1 MRLQARKKLDFQRLK
16 TRNPLVFA
24 PMWRGRLN
32 HQSTTGCA
40 LAHRDTFTDTHGH
53 GAHVMQKES
62 DAHWT
67 MADARRWW
75 QRAEVR
81 RRSRSGGSDAIDVA
95 TVAAVRAVAAARG
108 GEAAR
113 ETTTSRRRVRGG
125 EDDHEPA
132 TSASRLLPTES
143 AARAPKKGR
152 IKLRGPGPPRAKRWC
167 TSCSAPQAKKISAC
181 SASRRR
187 D

>member
-1 MRLQARKKLDFQRLK
+1 MRLQARRFLDFQRLK

-113 ETTTSRRRVRGG
+113 ETTTSRRRVRAGSFQLKVQR
-125 EDDHEPA
+125 ELQRKVEK
-132 TSASRLLPTES
+132 SR
-143 AARAPKKGR
+143 
-152 IKLRGPGPPRAKRWC
+152 
-167 TSCSAPQAKKISAC
+167 APQAK
-181 SASRRR
+181 R
-187 D
+187 

>member
-1 MRLQARKKLDFQRLK
+1 MRLQARNFWDFQRLK

-24 PMWRGRLN
+24 PMWRGRLT
-32 HQSTTGCA
+32 HQSTTGC
-40 LAHRDTFTDTHGH
+40 AHRDTFTDTHGH

-67 MADARRWW
+67 MADARRWR

-113 ETTTSRRRVRGG
+113 ATTTSRRRVRGG
-125 EDDHEPA
+125 EDDLEPA

-152 IKLRGPGPPRAKRWC
+152 IKSRGPGPPQAKRWC
-167 TSCSAPQAKKISAC
+167 TCSAPQAKKISAC

-187 D
+187 V

>member
-1 MRLQARKKLDFQRLK
+1 MGLSEAQNTESFGFCAHVAWPVEPPVHHRLCTQ
-16 TRNPLVFA
+16 
-24 PMWRGRLN
+24 G
-32 HQSTTGCA
+32 
-40 LAHRDTFTDTHGH
+40 HRTFTDTHGH

-67 MADARRWW
+67 MADARRWR

-81 RRSRSGGSDAIDVA
+81 RRSRSGGSDAIDVV
-95 TVAAVRAVAAARG
+95 TVASARAVAAARG

-113 ETTTSRRRVRGG
+113 ATTTSRRRVRGG

-132 TSASRLLPTES
+132 TSASRRAPTES

-152 IKLRGPGPPRAKRWC
+152 KKSRGPGPPQAKR
-167 TSCSAPQAKKISAC
+167 
-181 SASRRR
+181 
-187 D
+187 